1 MIDLKPEY
9 LEEVKRILIEHAA
22 DCEVVAFG
30 SRVNGQAIKHS
41 DLDLVLVGKEK
52 LDWQVVEKIKD
63 AFADSNL
70 PFMVDI
76 IDWAATK
83 ENFRRIIR
91 EEYVVVQNGK
101 QVQNPLWKKHADGG
115 MR

>member
-9 LEEVKRILIEHAA
+9 LEEVKRILIEHATN
-22 DCEVVAFG
+22 CEVRAFG

-52 LDWQVVEKIKD
+52 LDWQFVEKIKD

-76 IDWAATK
+76 IDWATAK

-101 QVQNPLWKKHADGG
+101 QAQNPPW
-115 MR
+115 

>member
-9 LEEVKRILIEHAA
+9 LEEVKRILIEHAT
-22 DCEVVAFG
+22 DCEVRAFG

-52 LDWQVVEKIKD
+52 LDWQFVEKIKD

-76 IDWAATK
+76 IDWAAAK

-91 EEYVVVQNGK
+91 EEYVVVQNSK
-101 QVQNPLWKKHADGG
+101 QAQNPPW
-115 MR
+115 

>member
-9 LEEVKRILIEHAA
+9 LEEVKHILIKHAT
-22 DCEVVAFG
+22 DCEVRAFG
-30 SRVNGQAIKHS
+30 SRINGQAIKYS

-52 LDWQVVEKIKD
+52 LDWRLVEKIKD

-76 IDWAATK
+76 IDWVATK

-91 EEYVVVQNGK
+91 EEYVVLQKGK
-101 QVQNPLWKKHADGG
+101 
-115 MR
+115 

>member
-9 LEEVKRILIEHAA
+9 LEEVKHILIEHAT
-22 DCEVVAFG
+22 DCEVRAFG
-30 SRVNGQAIKHS
+30 SRVNGQAIKYS

-52 LDWQVVEKIKD
+52 LDWRLVEKIKD

-76 IDWAATK
+76 IDWTATK

-91 EEYVVVQNGK
+91 KKYVII
-101 QVQNPLWKKHADGG
+101 
-115 MR
+115 